1 MRITILGSAA
11 GGGFP
16 QWNCACRNCSR
27 FRGGQLRSPAR
38 SQAQVVVSTDAGESY
53 LINASPDLRTQIL
66 SASFL
71 APANAPR
78 HTPIAGVL
86 LTSADVDSL
95 AGLLHLREFQPLHI
109 YATPS
114 VRRSALEENRIFRV
128 LNRANPPAIWQ
139 DFPLDTWFALTGAD
153 SQRVEAPIRCRAVP
167 LGGSYPD
174 YVSDGLR
181 RSSGTD
187 ESIIRLLAPD
197 EAIVGLALDL
207 AGKQIF
213 CAPALPGG
221 SGAWKEWV
229 RSSDVSLLDGTFW
242 CDDELIA
249 AGVGS
254 KTAREIG
261 HVPLSGPDGLL
272 QELGPSTRGRR
283 VLFHINNT
291 NPILDEESREH
302 GEVRDAGWEI
312 AYDGMQIEL

>member
-1 MRITILGSAA
+1 MRISILGSAA

-27 FRGGQLRSPAR
+27 LRAGQLRSRER
-38 SQAQVVVSTDAGESY
+38 SQAQVVVSTDTGQSY

-66 SASFL
+66 SAPFL
-71 APANAPR
+71 TPGQRPR
-78 HTPIAGVL
+78 HTPIAGIL
-86 LTSADVDSL
+86 LTSADVDSI

-114 VRRSALEENRIFRV
+114 VRRIALEENRIFRV

-139 DFPLDTWFALTGAD
+139 DFPPETWFCLPSAD
-153 SQRVEAPIRCRAVP
+153 SHAGQAQIRCRVVP

-174 YVSDGLR
+174 YVSDGLQ
-181 RSSGTD
+181 RS
-187 ESIIRLLAPD
+187 LLFG
-197 EAIVGLALDL
+197 EAVVGLALETG
-207 AGKQIF
+207 GKQLF
-213 CAPALPGG
+213 CAPALPGD
-221 SGAWKEWV
+221 SSEWNEWA
-229 RSSDVSLLDGTFW
+229 RSSDLCLLDGTFW
-242 CDDELIA
+242 SESELIS

-261 HVPLSGPDGLL
+261 HLPLSGRGGLL
-272 QELGPSTRGRR
+272 EEFGSSKRGRR

-291 NPILDEESREH
+291 NPILDEESPEH
-302 GEVRDAGWEI
+302 REVRDAGWEI